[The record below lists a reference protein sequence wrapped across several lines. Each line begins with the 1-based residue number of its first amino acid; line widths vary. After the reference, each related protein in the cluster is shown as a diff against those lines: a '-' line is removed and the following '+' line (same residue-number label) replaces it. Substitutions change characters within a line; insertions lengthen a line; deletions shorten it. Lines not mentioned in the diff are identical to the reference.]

1 MAYVATR
8 VITRIR
14 RSRRLVFASR
24 CTPARKPQ
32 FHLGSRTHCL
42 PAQDPRSVIDA
53 AMLFANCTD
62 ERRVTKPPSAVFK
75 TLALLGRAP
84 GLKLDA

>member
-1 MAYVATR
+1 
-8 VITRIR
+8 
-14 RSRRLVFASR
+14 
-24 CTPARKPQ
+24 
-32 FHLGSRTHCL
+32 
-42 PAQDPRSVIDA
+42 
-53 AMLFANCTD
+53 MLFANCTD